1 MNRNHFFKSL
11 LGLAVSM
18 AVLLL
23 TPPPAHGQ
31 AAQQA
36 FDTPSRVTVKSDVL
50 GEDRI
55 ILVRTPPGY
64 ERGNERYPVLYMTD
78 GDAQMAHTISTVAFL
93 ARNGRIP
100 EMIIVGIMNTDRTR
114 DLTPTNASMPLPGG
128 RVQPFPTSGGADKFL
143 KFIETELIPNIE
155 SKYRVQ
161 PYRIFAGH
169 SFGGLF
175 AIHTMLSRPDLFNA
189 YIAVS
194 PSLNWDGEYE
204 VKRAE
209 EFFKSHKEW
218 KKTLY
223 LSLGNEP
230 GDILTSF
237 NRFNEILKQYHP
249 KGFDWLSQQ
258 MMEEDHGSVVLR
270 SHYAGLR
277 KIFEGWQLP
286 VDAAT
291 GNIVGGWRSIEEHY
305 NKLSQKFGYQL
316 RTPEALVNQIGYQ
329 LMGAGNM
336 DEAIAAFKANVE
348 RYPNSPNVY
357 DSLGEAYENTGRT
370 ELARINYEKAYTLA
384 REQNNPNTNIFKA
397 NFDRAAAAQAKP
409 EAGTK
414 K

>member
-1 MNRNHFFKSL
+1 MNRNIIFRGL

-31 AAQQA
+31 AAQA
-36 FDTPSRVTVKSDVL
+36 FDVPARVTIKSGVL
-50 GEDRI
+50 GEERV

-78 GDAQMAHTISTVAFL
+78 GDEQIAHTISTVAFL
-93 ARNGRIP
+93 ARNDRIP
-100 EMIIVGIMNTDRTR
+100 EMIIVGITNTDRTR
-114 DLTPTNASMPLPGG
+114 DLTPTNASMPLPDGKA
-128 RVQPFPTSGGADKFL
+128 QPFPTSGGADKFL

-175 AIHTMLSRPDLFNA
+175 AIHMMLSRPDLFNA

-194 PSLNWDGEYE
+194 PSLFWDNEYE
-204 VKRAE
+204 LKRAE
-209 EFFKSHKEW
+209 EFFKSHREW

-230 GDILTSF
+230 GNIQTSF
-237 NRFNEILKQYHP
+237 NRFNEILKQYQP

-286 VDAAT
+286 VDPAT
-291 GNIVGGWRSIEEHY
+291 GNVVGGWRSIEEHY
-305 NKLSQKFGYQL
+305 NKLTQKFGYEL

-329 LMGAGNM
+329 LMEAGNM

-370 ELARINYEKAYTLA
+370 ELARVNYEKAYTLGK
-384 REQNNPNTNIFKA
+384 EQNNPNTNVFKA
-397 NFDRAAAAQAKP
+397 NFDRVSSAQAKP

>member
-1 MNRNHFFKSL
+1 M
-11 LGLAVSM
+11 
-18 AVLLL
+18 
-23 TPPPAHGQ
+23 
-31 AAQQA
+31 
-36 FDTPSRVTVKSDVL
+36 
-50 GEDRI
+50 
-55 ILVRTPPGY
+55 
-64 ERGNERYPVLYMTD
+64 
-78 GDAQMAHTISTVAFL
+78 
-93 ARNGRIP
+93 P
-100 EMIIVGIMNTDRTR
+100 EMIIVGITNTDRTR
-114 DLTPTNASMPLPGG
+114 DLTPTNASMPQPGG

-204 VKRAE
+204 LKRAE

-230 GDILTSF
+230 GDIQTSF
-237 NRFNEILKQYHP
+237 NRFNEILKQYQP

-286 VDAAT
+286 LDAAT
-291 GNIVGGWRSIEEHY
+291 GNVNGGWRGIEEHY

-329 LMGAGNM
+329 LLGAGNM

-370 ELARINYEKAYTLA
+370 DLARINYEKAYTLA
-384 REQNNPNTNIFKA
+384 KEQNNPNTNIFKA